1 MAVFCVF
8 ISADRGAFFIAKKPS
23 ITRGRQC
30 MYTWLSVTGFFAPL
44 RAQNDVSASH
54 PTAYCLLLTFE

>member
-1 MAVFCVF
+1 
-8 ISADRGAFFIAKKPS
+8 
-23 ITRGRQC
+23 

-44 RAQNDVSASH
+44 RAQNDVYVSASH